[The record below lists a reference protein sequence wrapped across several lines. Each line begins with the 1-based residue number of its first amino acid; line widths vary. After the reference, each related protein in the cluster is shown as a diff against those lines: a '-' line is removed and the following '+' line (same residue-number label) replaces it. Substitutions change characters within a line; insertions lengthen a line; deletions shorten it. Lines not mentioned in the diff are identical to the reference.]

1 MAIEEKAGGLAC
13 LFPSGSRA
21 RQWLTRTE
29 PTCLQLVRSQL
40 TGNARGNGRGS
51 ARRSCR
57 RRRDTA
63 LRALL
68 QPIPADS
75 CYQTH
80 FHVHPLIATKYSS
93 AVFRGYLRR
102 HICQSEKR
110 VAPSVLIETGRNLSS
125 RLVGRERGAMSL
137 IQSAIAATRT
147 NVIGGRTASL
157 SHCLAV

>member
-1 MAIEEKAGGLAC
+1 MAHVNGADVFAVGTVSTHGQ
-13 LFPSGSRA
+13 RA
-21 RQWLTRTE
+21 RK
-29 PTCLQLVRSQL
+29 RSRFCAAL
-40 TGNARGNGRGS
+40 LPS
-51 ARRSCR
+51 
-57 RRRDTA
+57 RRDTA
-63 LRALL
+63 LRASL

-75 CYQTH
+75 CYQPH
-80 FHVHPLIATKYSS
+80 FHVHPLIASKYSS

-102 HICQSEKR
+102 HIRQSEKR

-147 NVIGGRTASL
+147 NVIGGRSASL